1 MDKGILDYALNH
13 KYTLAFAAG
22 FATAVIG
29 VMLLKS
35 DAVKEIT
42 DKGLDTVMTAKNDI
56 EETFQDVN
64 DDAEDI
70 GVFSFDELDDLDIAF
85 DHRMILSEV
94 KDYLE
99 NN

>member
-22 FATAVIG
+22 FVTAVIG

-70 GVFSFDELDDLDIAF
+70 IIDVNAKTKRTIDITDDE
-85 DHRMILSEV
+85 
-94 KDYLE
+94 
-99 NN
+99 

>member
-13 KYTLAFAAG
+13 KYALAFAAG
-22 FATAVIG
+22 FATAVVG

-56 EETFQDVN
+56 EETFQDMD

-70 GVFSFDELDDLDIAF
+70 IIDVNAKTKRTINIPDDE
-85 DHRMILSEV
+85 
-94 KDYLE
+94 
-99 NN
+99 

>member
-70 GVFSFDELDDLDIAF
+70 IIDVNAKTKRTIDITDDE
-85 DHRMILSEV
+85 
-94 KDYLE
+94 
-99 NN
+99 

>member
-70 GVFSFDELDDLDIAF
+70 IIDVNAKTKKTIDITDDE
-85 DHRMILSEV
+85 
-94 KDYLE
+94 
-99 NN
+99 

>member
-22 FATAVIG
+22 FATAVVG

-35 DAVKEIT
+35 DAVKEMT
-42 DKGLDTVMTAKNDI
+42 DKGLDTVMAAKNDI

-70 GVFSFDELDDLDIAF
+70 IIDVNAKTKRTIDITDDE
-85 DHRMILSEV
+85 
-94 KDYLE
+94 
-99 NN
+99 

>member
-70 GVFSFDELDDLDIAF
+70 IIDVNAKTKRIIDITDDE
-85 DHRMILSEV
+85 
-94 KDYLE
+94 
-99 NN
+99 

>member
-22 FATAVIG
+22 FATAVVG

-42 DKGLDTVMTAKNDI
+42 DKGLDTVMAAKNDI

-70 GVFSFDELDDLDIAF
+70 IIDVNAKTKRTIDITDDE
-85 DHRMILSEV
+85 
-94 KDYLE
+94 
-99 NN
+99 

>member
-42 DKGLDTVMTAKNDI
+42 NKGLDTVMTAKNDI

-70 GVFSFDELDDLDIAF
+70 IIDVNAKTKRTIDITEDE
-85 DHRMILSEV
+85 
-94 KDYLE
+94 
-99 NN
+99 